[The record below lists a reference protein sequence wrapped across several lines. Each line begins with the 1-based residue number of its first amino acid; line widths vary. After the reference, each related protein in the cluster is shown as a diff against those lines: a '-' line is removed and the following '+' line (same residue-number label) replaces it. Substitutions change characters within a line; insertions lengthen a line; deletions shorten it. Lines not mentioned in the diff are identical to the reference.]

1 MSGERKRLLIPSRS
15 AYTVKNLLSDLKK
28 LKLTPTTFYTVGSEI
43 IYYEWKEASEELG
56 SNDEITIHL
65 EELLKFMQTDYE
77 RRLLQGELRRE
88 RDTPN
93 EAVNTF
99 LKETPIEFQSYVLKR
114 SGPFIQGVL
123 QATYTQSE
131 RELERYR
138 RTEKG
143 LRMDLERKPKDSELW
158 NQLRLVLW
166 ILGDFDGASEA
177 YKKAKKL
184 GWDKSKSKTVGV

>member
-1 MSGERKRLLIPSRS
+1 MSAERKSPRIPSRS
-15 AYTVKNLLSDLKK
+15 AYTVKNLLNDLKK
-28 LKLTPTTFYTVGSEI
+28 LRLTPSTFYTIGSEI
-43 IYYEWKEASEELG
+43 LYFEWKEALEELG
-56 SNDEITIHL
+56 SEDEITVHL
-65 EELLKFMQTDYE
+65 EELLNFMQSEYE

-88 RDTPN
+88 KDTPN
-93 EAVNTF
+93 EAINSF

-114 SGPFIQGVL
+114 PGPFIQGVL
-123 QATYTQSE
+123 HATYTQSE

-143 LRMDLERKPKDSELW
+143 LRMDLENNPKDWELW

-184 GWDKSKSKTVGV
+184 GWDKSTSKTVGV